1 VEGEGRRADMRRQP
15 YPEGRASE
23 PLGELAQGKA
33 SPLGESLPAI
43 LRSHMAA
50 ATNVKTTVEELPESR
65 VRVEAEVAPQEVQRR
80 VTEAAG
86 KMGRDLRMPGFRKG
100 KVPAP
105 VVIQRVG
112 RDAVLD
118 EAVRAALPRWYVE
131 AIDEAG
137 IHPVGEPDV
146 ELGDL
151 PAEGQPLGFTI
162 EIGVRPTATLGDI
175 SELQV
180 DRREPAVDDAAVD
193 EQIETLR
200 QQLGRLET
208 VERPAENGDSVVVDF
223 KGSIENSDP
232 AHPGERDY
240 FDGGEGRD
248 QLLEL
253 GAGQF
258 IPGFEEQL
266 VGTSA
271 GDEKVVEVTFPEEY
285 GGAPHLAGKPAQFEV
300 TVHEVKAK
308 SVPELDD
315 DFATEA
321 GGFDSVDE
329 LREDIASRMREADER
344 KAEAE
349 FREAALDAVVAGATV
364 EIPETLV
371 EARARELW
379 DQMLHSLSHRGIN
392 KDAYLRIAQKTED
405 ELLEEARPDAE
416 QALRREAVL
425 AAVIEAE
432 GIVPSEGDV
441 LDVLQQ
447 SALQQGTEP
456 EKLRKRLEQQGRLDE
471 VVDDIAQRQ
480 AIELLVER
488 AGGTPT
494 ASADEGSSAS

>member
-1 VEGEGRRADMRRQP
+1 
-15 YPEGRASE
+15 
-23 PLGELAQGKA
+23 
-33 SPLGESLPAI
+33 
-43 LRSHMAA
+43 MAA

-80 VTEAAG
+80 LTEAAG

-105 VVIQRVG
+105 VVLQRVG

-118 EAVRAALPRWYVE
+118 EAVRAALGRWYVE

-146 ELGDL
+146 DLGDL
-151 PAEGQPLGFTI
+151 PAEGQPLTFTI

-175 SELQV
+175 SELKV
-180 DRREPAVDDAAVD
+180 DRREPAVEDSAVD

-208 VERPAENGDSVVVDF
+208 VERPAENGDSVVIDF

-232 AHPGERDY
+232 AHPGEREY

-271 GDEKVVEVTFPEEY
+271 GDEKVVDVTFPEEY
-285 GGAPHLAGKPAQFEV
+285 GGAPHLAGQPAQFEV

-308 SVPELDD
+308 NVPDLDD

-349 FREAALDAVVAGATV
+349 FREAALDAVVSDATV

-405 ELLEEARPDAE
+405 ELLAEARPDAE

-425 AAVIEAE
+425 AAVIESE

-488 AGGTPT
+488 AGGAPT
-494 ASADEGSSAS
+494 ASAEEDSTAS